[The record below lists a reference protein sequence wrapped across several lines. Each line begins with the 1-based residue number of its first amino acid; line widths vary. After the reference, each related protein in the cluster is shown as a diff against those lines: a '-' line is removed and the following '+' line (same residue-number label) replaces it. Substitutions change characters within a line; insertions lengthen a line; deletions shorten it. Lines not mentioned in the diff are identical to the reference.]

1 VRFSGGNQ
9 DAHTSRTFHI
19 TFTAP
24 ATPGTALFPTVQHCG
39 ETDTSWLDVQAAG
52 QPEPEPIKSEQKSRL
67 QSLRT
72 ILELLLPVAVGA
84 SLWFFIESHF

>member
-1 VRFSGGNQ
+1 LVETIR
-9 DAHTSRTFHI
+9 SRQTE
-19 TFTAP
+19 
-24 ATPGTALFPTVQHCG
+24 Q
-39 ETDTSWLDVQAAG
+39 
-52 QPEPEPIKSEQKSRL
+52 EPSERKEKSRL